1 MQKAI
6 FLAVVLATA
15 TFQINIKAQQIPQ
28 EMRGIWVAT
37 VANIDWPSRPGL
49 DAATQQ
55 AEAIEILDR
64 QKEHGM
70 NAVFLQIRPAADAL
84 YESKFEPWSRFLT
97 GQQGTPP
104 NPYYDPL
111 QFWIEEA
118 HKRGLE
124 LHAWINPFRA
134 TFGANDNL
142 HPLHAMN
149 RHPEWLLQ
157 YGERYYYDPG
167 IPSVRQ
173 HLLNVVADI
182 VTRYDIDGMHMDDYF
197 YPYPLA
203 GIEFPDTLSFQR
215 YGSGIREER
224 DDWRR
229 NNINKVIKGLNDTIK
244 HHKPWVKFGV
254 SPFGVWR
261 NIATDPRG
269 SDTRAGVQCYDDLY
283 ADILLWEQEG
293 WIDYV
298 IPQIYWTTQDLPANF
313 IKLINWWNETA
324 HNRHLYIGHGFYRIN
339 QRGSFWENPS
349 EIPNQIRMG
358 RKLNYV
364 LGAVHFS
371 ERHFKRT
378 DIFSVNDS
386 LKNDLYALPSLTP
399 KMPWIDTKAP
409 DPVFILNQRGRNI
422 SWQPALADNPLN
434 ESKRFVVY
442 LEPASSKAEASGPV
456 WFITGETHFELQRR
470 PWRQRARFNMSVIA
484 VDRMSNQS
492 PKSETVRLRY

>member
-6 FLAVVLATA
+6 FSAIILIITI
-15 TFQINIKAQQIPQ
+15 FQANLQAQNIPQ

-55 AEAIEILDR
+55 AEAIEILDQ
-64 QKEHGM
+64 QKAHGM
-70 NAVFLQIRPAADAL
+70 NAVFFQIRPAADAL
-84 YESKFEPWSRFLT
+84 YDSNLEPWSRFLS
-97 GQQGTPP
+97 GRQGNPP
-104 NPYYDPL
+104 HPYYDPL

-134 TFGANDNL
+134 TFSPDEYL
-142 HPLHAMN
+142 HPAHTMN
-149 RHPEWLLQ
+149 RHPEWLLK
-157 YGERYYYDPG
+157 YGERFYYDPG

-173 HLLNVVADI
+173 HLLNVVGDI

-203 GIEFPDTLSFQR
+203 GIDFPDTLSFQR
-215 YGSGIREER
+215 YGSGIPEER
-224 DDWRR
+224 GDWRR
-229 NNINKVIKGLNDTIK
+229 ENINKVIKSLNDTIK
-244 HHKPWVKFGV
+244 YHKPWVKFGV

-261 NIATDPRG
+261 NIASDPRG

-283 ADILLWEQEG
+283 ADILLWEHLG
-293 WIDYV
+293 WVDYV
-298 IPQIYWTTQDLPANF
+298 LPQIYWTTQDLPANF

-349 EIPNQIRMG
+349 EIPNQIRMT
-358 RKLNYV
+358 RELEYT
-364 LGAVHFS
+364 LGSVHFS
-371 ERHFKRT
+371 SRHFNRT
-378 DIFSVNDS
+378 DLLGVADS
-386 LKNDLYALPSLTP
+386 LKNDLYCMPALTP
-399 KMPWIDTKAP
+399 NMVWIDTQPP
-409 DPVFILNQRGRNI
+409 DPVFIMNQRGRTTN
-422 SWQPALADNPLN
+422 WQPALAANPLN

-442 LEPASSKAEASGPV
+442 LEPASTKAESCGPI
-456 WFITGETHFELQRR
+456 WFITGENHFELPRR
-470 PWRQRARFNMSVIA
+470 PWLQRARFNMSVIA

-492 PKSETVRLRY
+492 PKSEIVRIRY

>member
-6 FLAVVLATA
+6 FSAIILTA
-15 TFQINIKAQQIPQ
+15 TIFQANLQAQNISQ

-55 AEAIEILDR
+55 AEAIEILDQ
-64 QKEHGM
+64 QKAHGM
-70 NAVFLQIRPAADAL
+70 NAVFFQIRPAADAL
-84 YESKFEPWSRFLT
+84 YDSNLEPWSRFLS
-97 GQQGTPP
+97 GRQGNPP
-104 NPYYDPL
+104 HPYYDPL

-134 TFGANDNL
+134 TFSPDEYL
-142 HPLHAMN
+142 HPAHTMN
-149 RHPEWLLQ
+149 RHPEWLLK
-157 YGERYYYDPG
+157 YGERFYYDPG

-173 HLLNVVADI
+173 HLLNVVGDI

-203 GIEFPDTLSFQR
+203 GIDFPDTLSFQR
-215 YGSGIREER
+215 YGSGIPEELG
-224 DDWRR
+224 DWRR
-229 NNINKVIKGLNDTIK
+229 ENINKVIKSLNDTIK
-244 HHKPWVKFGV
+244 YHKPWVKFGV

-261 NIATDPRG
+261 NIASDPRG

-283 ADILLWEQEG
+283 ADILLWEHLG
-293 WIDYV
+293 WVDYV
-298 IPQIYWTTQDLPANF
+298 LPQIYWTTQDLPANF

-349 EIPNQIRMG
+349 EIPNQIRMT
-358 RKLNYV
+358 RELEYT
-364 LGAVHFS
+364 LGSVHFS
-371 ERHFKRT
+371 SKHFNRT
-378 DIFSVNDS
+378 DLLGVADS
-386 LKNDLYALPSLTP
+386 LKNDLYCLPAITP
-399 KMPWIDTKAP
+399 NMAWIDTKAP
-409 DPVFILNQRGRNI
+409 DPVFIMEQRGRSI
-422 SWQPALADNPLN
+422 SWQPALADSPLQ
-434 ESKRFVVY
+434 ESKRFVVF
-442 LEPASSKAEASGPV
+442 LEPNSKKAEECGPV
-456 WFITGETHFELQRR
+456 WFITGETHFELPRR

-484 VDRMSNQS
+484 VDRISNIS
-492 PKSETVRLRY
+492 PKSEIVRIRY